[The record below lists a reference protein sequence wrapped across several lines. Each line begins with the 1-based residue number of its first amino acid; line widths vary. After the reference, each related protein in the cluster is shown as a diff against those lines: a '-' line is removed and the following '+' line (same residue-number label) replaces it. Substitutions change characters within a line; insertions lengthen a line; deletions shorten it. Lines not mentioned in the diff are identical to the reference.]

1 MASTVT
7 VNLKRDWF
15 GQDGS
20 LYKVRDNPHVF
31 PASFAAAP
39 KKREEE
45 SDEDF
50 ERRKKASKYEVLP
63 STAEVVEDAATVAAI
78 QKTGGGEEVVEPQT
92 VEGDVDSV
100 GGKPRPAGTK
110 K

>member
-1 MASTVT
+1 MASTVM

-20 LYKVRDNPHVF
+20 LYKVRDNPHEF

-63 STAEVVEDAATVAAI
+63 STAEVVENAAI
-78 QKTGGGEEVVEPQT
+78 QKTGGGEEVVEPQA